1 MNMSVPVA
9 YAMMILVWATTPLTI
24 KMSTESVDVVI
35 AALSRVA
42 IGALL
47 GVVIAALL
55 KVRVP
60 WDRIAWRTYFIGN
73 INIFVGVFFTFK
85 GAQHLPSGMVSVL
98 FGLSPVLSPIF
109 ARIFL
114 KEQPLTKVQW
124 LAALL
129 GLGGLMLVFREQLQ
143 ISPEHLKAVLY
154 VLCAV
159 MCFCASNVFLKRWPG
174 QMSALAQT
182 TGSLVLGI
190 PLYLVL
196 ALIAGSISIP
206 GAFDVILHAPLQQM
220 TLSVADISD
229 RSLYAILYLGV
240 FGSLLGVMCYFHAL
254 THLKASTVALATL
267 ITPIMALALGRWLN
281 AETLTRGEL
290 AGAACIIGALA
301 LYYWG
306 GNLTWKVI
314 IRNGEVKHGV
324 L

>member
-1 MNMSVPVA
+1 MSVLVA
-9 YAMMILVWATTPLTI
+9 YATMILVWATTPLTI
-24 KMSTESVDVVI
+24 KMSTESVDIVL

-47 GVVIAALL
+47 GVMLAVLL

-60 WDRIAWRTYFIGN
+60 WSRNAWRTYFIGN

-114 KEQPLTKVQW
+114 KEQALTKVQW

-143 ISPEHLKAVLY
+143 ISHDHLKAVFF

-159 MCFCASNVFLKRWPG
+159 LCFCSSNVFLKRWPG
-174 QMSALAQT
+174 DMSALAQT
-182 TGSLVLGI
+182 TGSLMVGI
-190 PLYLVL
+190 PLYFLL
-196 ALIAGSISIP
+196 AVFAGSVDLLHLFDGLAQTSSESVVASI
-206 GAFDVILHAPLQQM
+206 QN
-220 TLSVADISD
+220 ISD

-240 FGSLLGVMCYFHAL
+240 FGSLLGVMCYFYAL

-267 ITPIMALALGRWLN
+267 VTPIMALALGRWLN
-281 AETLTRGEL
+281 AEVLTRGEL

-306 GNLTWKVI
+306 GNLSWKLTL
-314 IRNGEVKHGV
+314 RNGEVKHGV